1 MKINNVK
8 EEMINIPKLFTATNS
23 YDLFKIN
30 LKIRNVD
37 NLTYEELKVLLQDI
51 NKLRNNM

>member
-1 MKINNVK
+1 MNNVK
-8 EEMINIPKLFTATNS
+8 EEIINIPKLFTATNS

-37 NLTYEELKVLLQDI
+37 NSTYEELKVLIQDI
-51 NKLRNNM
+51 NKFRNNM